1 MNKMSARQNLSK
13 GQKAAAWFNSGGN
26 VKNMNEPIGEAA
38 CPWWNCCYGLMEA
51 NRYGDA
57 HPSDWVVDH
66 KIPLA
71 KGGTNNQCNLQ
82 AMHNACNNEKGDS

>member
-1 MNKMSARQNLSK
+1 
-13 GQKAAAWFNSGGN
+13 
-26 VKNMNEPIGEAA
+26 
-38 CPWWNCCYGLMEA
+38 MEA

-71 KGGTNNQCNLQ
+71 KDGTNNQYNLQ